1 MKSPPRRVARVQS
14 LPRRPPPVAVPPS
27 LKPSSETSRQQ
38 PGRCRRRARRRRPA
52 RECLPS
58 PALLLVVHGRALI
71 YMYNCAFPAR
81 RSSERVAPRLRPG
94 RALVVWTRLRGAL
107 LSLISTQAAARGRAA
122 VAKAL
127 VRDVEAAARS
137 LPTPSSPSTPSA
149 GMFTFAG
156 PSSSGA
162 RSRPYI
168 YVQLR
173 VPGTPLVGPRCPH
186 TAAL

>member
-1 MKSPPRRVARVQS
+1 MKSPRVSSRTFSHSPPTQAAARGRAAVAKALVRDVEAAAKS
-14 LPRRPPPVAVPPS
+14 LPAPKSPS
-27 LKPSSETSRQQ
+27 T
-38 PGRCRRRARRRRPA
+38 PA
-52 RECLPS
+52 RESLPS

-94 RALVVWTRLRGAL
+94 RALVVRTRLRGAL

-127 VRDVEAAARS
+127 VPHVEAAARS

-173 VPGTPLVGPRCPH
+173 SRHAVRRNSCPH